1 MKDMLVLYRLIEEYG
16 YNEPILLKKVKI
28 TELSQDSVRQAFS
41 RLASKGLLERFSRGV
56 YYVPTDTPFG
66 KSRLNPK
73 KVYEKMYIRD
83 GENIFGY
90 YTGLTFMNEIGLTTQ
105 VPNLVEI
112 VTNNDRSRGRIA
124 DIGYVKVRVR
134 KSEVEVNKENVK
146 TLQFL
151 DLLKQVRVQDLSE
164 EARDLLKNYVRKQ
177 GFKKAEVFSLAKG
190 FSSTVADRLIKS
202 GLIDELT

>member
-1 MKDMLVLYRLIEEYG
+1 MLVLYRLIEEYG

-41 RLASKGLLERFSRGV
+41 RLASKGLLERFSSGV

-151 DLLKQVRVQDLSE
+151 DLLRQVRVQDLSE

-177 GFKKAEVFSLAKG
+177 GFKKQKCFLSQG
-190 FSSTVADRLIKS
+190 I
-202 GLIDELT
+202 

>member
-124 DIGYVKVRVR
+124 IGYVK
-134 KSEVEVNKENVK
+134 SESDGVEVNKENVK